1 MPDRLFFAGGGTGG
15 HLFPAIAIADEV
27 RRATPDAEILFIGTK
42 GKIESR
48 VVPDRGYRFVSIWIS
63 GFSRSLSLSTV
74 LFPVKVVV
82 SMLQSIMLL
91 LTKKPGVVVGTG
103 GYVCGPPVMAAS
115 LLGIP
120 TLIQEQNSYPGV
132 TTRLLATRVN
142 QVHITF
148 ESTRRFLRR
157 KDNVHL
163 TGNPVR
169 ALVGTLT
176 RADGAASLGLD
187 PSRTTVLVVG
197 GSQEAVS
204 INAAMLAIVPLL
216 LAQGVQVIWLTGER
230 EFTRVQK
237 QLGTPTAPGGLLL
250 RPFLADM
257 EHAFAAT
264 DLVVCRSGA
273 STLAEVMCTGL
284 PSILVPYPHAAAD
297 HQTENARAMV
307 EQGAALLCPDGD
319 IGTQLGT
326 MIEELLGN
334 AARRAAM
341 GAAARAMG
349 KPDAART
356 LAHAALTLARSRHDG

>member
-1 MPDRLFFAGGGTGG
+1 MPERLFFAGGGTGG

-42 GKIESR
+42 GKIESQ
-48 VVPDRGYRFVSIWIS
+48 VVPGRGYRFVPIWIS
-63 GFSRSLSLSTV
+63 GFSRSLSFSTI

-82 SMLQSIMLL
+82 SMLQSIALML
-91 LTKKPGVVVGTG
+91 KEKPGVVVGTG

-120 TLIQEQNSYPGV
+120 TLIQEQNSYPGA
-132 TTRLLATRVN
+132 TTRMLATRVN

-169 ALVGTLT
+169 ALVGTIP

-187 PSRTTVLVVG
+187 PGRTTVLVVG
-197 GSQEAVS
+197 GSQGAVS
-204 INAAMLAIVPLL
+204 INTAMLAIVPPLL
-216 LAQGVQVIWLTGER
+216 GQGVQVIWLTGER
-230 EFTRVQK
+230 EFARVQK
-237 QLGTPTAPGGLLL
+237 QLGTPPAPGGLLL
-250 RPFLADM
+250 CPFLAEM
-257 EHAFAAT
+257 ECAFAAA

-273 STLAEVMCTGL
+273 STLAELMCAGL

-307 EQGAALLCPDGD
+307 EEGAAFLCPDGD
-319 IGTQLGT
+319 LNTRLGSL
-326 MIEELLGN
+326 IHALLWN

-341 GAAARAMG
+341 GAAAKTMG

-356 LAHAALTLARSRHDG
+356 LATAALTLARLHHDG

>member
-1 MPDRLFFAGGGTGG
+1 MSDRLFFAGGGTGG

-27 RRATPDAEILFIGTK
+27 RRVAPGAEVLFIGTK
-42 GKIESR
+42 GKIESH
-48 VVPDRGYRFVSIWIS
+48 VVPNRGYRFVPIWIS
-63 GFSRSLSLSTV
+63 GFSRSLSCGTM
-74 LFPVKVVV
+74 LFPLKVVV
-82 SMLQSIMLL
+82 SMLQSITLL
-91 LTKKPGVVVGTG
+91 LKEKPGVVVGTG

-132 TTRLLATRVN
+132 TTRLLATRAD

-157 KDNVHL
+157 SDNVHL

-169 ALVGTLT
+169 ALIGTVT
-176 RADGAASLGLD
+176 RANGAASLGLD
-187 PSRTTVLVVG
+187 PACTTVLVVG
-197 GSQEAVS
+197 GSQGAVS
-204 INAAMLAIVPLL
+204 INTAMLAIAPALL
-216 LAQGVQVIWLTGER
+216 QQGVQVIWLTGER
-230 EFTRVQK
+230 EFARVQE
-237 QLGTPTAPGGLLL
+237 QLGTLPAAGELVL

-257 EHAFAAT
+257 QHAFAVA

-273 STLAEVMCTGL
+273 STLAELMCAGL

-307 EQGAALLCPDGD
+307 EGGAALLCPDGE
-319 IGTQLGT
+319 IGTRLST
-326 MIEELLGN
+326 LITELLGN
-334 AARRAAM
+334 VARRAAM
-341 GAAARAMG
+341 GAAAATMG

-356 LAHAALTLARSRHDG
+356 LANAALTLARSRHDR

>member
-1 MPDRLFFAGGGTGG
+1 
-15 HLFPAIAIADEV
+15 
-27 RRATPDAEILFIGTK
+27 
-42 GKIESR
+42 
-48 VVPDRGYRFVSIWIS
+48 
-63 GFSRSLSLSTV
+63 
-74 LFPVKVVV
+74 
-82 SMLQSIMLL
+82 
-91 LTKKPGVVVGTG
+91 
-103 GYVCGPPVMAAS
+103 MAAS

-142 QVHITF
+142 EVHITF

-157 KDNVHL
+157 SDNIYL

-169 ALVGTLT
+169 ALVGTVA

-187 PSRTTVLVVG
+187 PARTTVLVVG
-197 GSQEAVS
+197 GSQGAVS
-204 INAAMLAIVPLL
+204 INTAMLVLVPPLL
-216 LAQGVQVIWLTGER
+216 GQGVQVVWLTGER
-230 EFTRVQK
+230 EFARVQK
-237 QLGTPTAPGGLLL
+237 QLGTTAAPGGLLL

-257 EHAFAAT
+257 EHAFAAA

-273 STLAEVMCTGL
+273 STLAELMCAGL

-307 EQGAALLCPDGD
+307 ERGAALVCPDGD
-319 IGTQLGT
+319 IGTRLGT
-326 MIEELLGN
+326 MIHKLLGD
-334 AARRAAM
+334 AAQRAAM

-356 LAHAALTLARSRHDG
+356 LANAALTLARSRHDG